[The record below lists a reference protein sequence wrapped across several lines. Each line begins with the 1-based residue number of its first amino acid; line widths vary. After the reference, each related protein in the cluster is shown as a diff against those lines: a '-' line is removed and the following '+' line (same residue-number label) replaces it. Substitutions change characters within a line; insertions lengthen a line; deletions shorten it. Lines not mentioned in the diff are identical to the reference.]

1 MSSTKRKPAEGIMEM
16 KQKITKL
23 GWIAKTKGKSSYQSN
38 FAKFNPQEVVNCK
51 HFYCKGDKN
60 DITI

>member
-1 MSSTKRKPAEGIMEM
+1 MDKLV

-51 HFYCKGDKN
+51 HFYCKGDQN